1 MKVMDLVAEL
11 FLGAFL
17 VLMSV
22 FLVTDDGLLQNER
35 VIQLFVT
42 LNLSILSILSSI
54 YSKSYPKENKPD
66 EFVKDIVALLFIG
79 FATTILLLGSLLN
92 TQLIQNEY
100 IWGQLFSDVT
110 ALIYVSTGIT
120 STDYS
125 QNNNDSKSSGE
136 QKQT

>member
-1 MKVMDLVAEL
+1 MDLVAEL

-22 FLVTDDGLLQNER
+22 FLVTDETLVQSER

-42 LNLSILSILSSI
+42 LNLSVLSILSSI
-54 YSKSYPKENKPD
+54 YSKSYPKENKTD
-66 EFVKDIVALLFIG
+66 EFVKDVVALLFIG
-79 FATTILLLGSLLN
+79 FVTTILLLGSLLN
-92 TQLIQNEY
+92 SQLIQNEY

-125 QNNNDSKSSGE
+125 QEAVNSKSSG
-136 QKQT
+136 K

>member
-1 MKVMDLVAEL
+1 MDLVAEL

-22 FLVTDDGLLQNER
+22 FLVTDEDLLQSGR
-35 VIQLFVT
+35 AIQLFVA

-79 FATTILLLGSLLN
+79 FVTTILLLGSLLN

>member
-1 MKVMDLVAEL
+1 MDLIAEL
-11 FLGAFL
+11 FLGGFL
-17 VLMSV
+17 VIMSV
-22 FLVTDDGLLQNER
+22 FLVTDETLLQSER

-66 EFVKDIVALLFIG
+66 EFVKDVVALLFIG
-79 FATTILLLGSLLN
+79 FVTTILLLGSLLN
-92 TQLIQNEY
+92 TQLTQNEY

-125 QNNNDSKSSGE
+125 
-136 QKQT
+136 

>member
-1 MKVMDLVAEL
+1 MDLVSEL

-22 FLVTDDGLLQNER
+22 FLVTDEALLQNER

-54 YSKSYPKENKPD
+54 YSKSYPKENKSD

-79 FATTILLLGSLLN
+79 FVTTILLLGSLLN

-120 STDYS
+120 STNYS
-125 QNNNDSKSSGE
+125 QGDTNSKSSG
-136 QKQT
+136 K

>member
-1 MKVMDLVAEL
+1 M
-11 FLGAFL
+11 GAFL

-22 FLVTDDGLLQNER
+22 FLVTNNTLLQSER

-54 YSKSYPKENKPD
+54 YSKSYPKENEPD

-79 FATTILLLGSLLN
+79 FVTTILLLGSLLN

>member
-1 MKVMDLVAEL
+1 M
-11 FLGAFL
+11 GAFL

-22 FLVTDDGLLQNER
+22 FLVTDEALLQNGR

-79 FATTILLLGSLLN
+79 FVTTILLLGSLLN

-100 IWGQLFSDVT
+100 IWGQLFSDIT
-110 ALIYVSTGIT
+110 ALIYVSIGIT

-125 QNNNDSKSSGE
+125 QNNNDSKSSDE

>member
-1 MKVMDLVAEL
+1 MDLVAEL

-22 FLVTDDGLLQNER
+22 FLVTNNTLLQSER

-100 IWGQLFSDVT
+100 IWGQLFSDIT

-125 QNNNDSKSSGE
+125 QGDTVSKSSGN
-136 QKQT
+136 

>member
-1 MKVMDLVAEL
+1 
-11 FLGAFL
+11 LGAFL

-22 FLVTDDGLLQNER
+22 FLVTDEDLLQSGR
-35 VIQLFVT
+35 AIQLFVA

-79 FATTILLLGSLLN
+79 FVTTILLLGSLLN

>member
-1 MKVMDLVAEL
+1 MDLVAEL

-22 FLVTDDGLLQNER
+22 FLVTDETLVQNER

-54 YSKSYPKENKPD
+54 YSKSYPKENKTD
-66 EFVKDIVALLFIG
+66 EFVKDVVALLFIG
-79 FATTILLLGSLLN
+79 FVTAILLLGSLLN

-110 ALIYVSTGIT
+110 ALIYVSSGVS

-125 QNNNDSKSSGE
+125 QENTDSKSSD
-136 QKQT
+136 K

>member
-1 MKVMDLVAEL
+1 M
-11 FLGAFL
+11 GAFL

-22 FLVTDDGLLQNER
+22 FLVTDEDLLQSGR
-35 VIQLFVT
+35 AIQLFVA

-79 FATTILLLGSLLN
+79 FVTTILLLGSLLN

>member
-1 MKVMDLVAEL
+1 MDLVAEL

-22 FLVTDDGLLQNER
+22 FLVTDEGLLQSER

-66 EFVKDIVALLFIG
+66 EFVKDVVALLFIG
-79 FATTILLLGSLLN
+79 FVTAILLLGSLLN
-92 TQLIQNEY
+92 TQLLQNEY

-125 QNNNDSKSSGE
+125 Q
-136 QKQT
+136 

>member
-1 MKVMDLVAEL
+1 VKVTDLVAEL
-11 FLGAFL
+11 FLGSFL
-17 VLMSV
+17 VIMSV
-22 FLVTDDGLLQNER
+22 FLVTDEALLQNER

-92 TQLIQNEY
+92 TQLIQNQD

-120 STDYS
+120 STNYS
-125 QNNNDSKSSGE
+125 QN
-136 QKQT
+136 

>member
-1 MKVMDLVAEL
+1 MDLVAEL

>member
-1 MKVMDLVAEL
+1 MDLVAEL

-22 FLVTDDGLLQNER
+22 FLVTDEALLQNGR

-79 FATTILLLGSLLN
+79 FVTTILLLGSLLN

-100 IWGQLFSDVT
+100 IWGQLFSDIT
-110 ALIYVSTGIT
+110 ALIYVSIGIT

-125 QNNNDSKSSGE
+125 QNNNDSKSSDE

>member
-1 MKVMDLVAEL
+1 MDLVAEL

-22 FLVTDDGLLQNER
+22 FLVTDEALLQSER

-54 YSKSYPKENKPD
+54 YSKSYPKGNKPD

-100 IWGQLFSDVT
+100 IWGQLFSDIT

-125 QNNNDSKSSGE
+125 QGDTVSKSSGN
-136 QKQT
+136 

>member
-1 MKVMDLVAEL
+1 MDLVAEL

-22 FLVTDDGLLQNER
+22 FLVMDEGLLQSER

-79 FATTILLLGSLLN
+79 FTTTILLLGSLLN

-100 IWGQLFSDVT
+100 IWGQLFSDIT

-125 QNNNDSKSSGE
+125 QVDTVSKSSGN
-136 QKQT
+136 

>member
-1 MKVMDLVAEL
+1 MKVTDLVAEL
-11 FLGAFL
+11 FLGSFL
-17 VLMSV
+17 VIMSV
-22 FLVTDDGLLQNER
+22 FLVTDEALLQNER

-92 TQLIQNEY
+92 TQLIQNQD

-120 STDYS
+120 STNYS
-125 QNNNDSKSSGE
+125 QN
-136 QKQT
+136 

>member
-1 MKVMDLVAEL
+1 VKVTDLVAEL

-17 VLMSV
+17 VIMSV
-22 FLVTDDGLLQNER
+22 FLVTDEALLQNER

-92 TQLIQNEY
+92 TQLIQNQD

-120 STDYS
+120 STNYS
-125 QNNNDSKSSGE
+125 QN
-136 QKQT
+136 